1 MQVLNRVGH
10 AVQEDD
16 PEKVASILANFLVR
30 NKFTNPTQD
39 FVRYVKNFLLI
50 KISWIFGLTSM
61 HVAIELIVLPFLDSC
76 RTKIMR
82 NKKKLFYYLGLPDF
96 KN

>member
-30 NKFTNPTQD
+30 NKFSNPTQD
-39 FVRYVKNFLLI
+39 FVRYVQSFVL
-50 KISWIFGLTSM
+50 FSM
-61 HVAIELIVLPFLDSC
+61 S
-76 RTKIMR
+76 
-82 NKKKLFYYLGLPDF
+82 
-96 KN
+96 